1 MSQFDD
7 LLDLDIPNYP
17 ESFEIHFIGGPYDGK
32 VLDSVDGPRSSRHV
46 AECYWVATAGGLVG
60 RRYMEMSIG
69 FKNAWYVVNS
79 NTFESGKTVVKLDF
93 EKQIS

>member
-7 LLDLDIPNYP
+7 LLDLDIPNHP
-17 ESFEIHFIGGPYDGK
+17 ESFEIRFIGGPYDGK
-32 VLDSVDGPRSSRHV
+32 VLDSDCPRSSRQV

-69 FKNAWYVVNS
+69 FKNAWYVVTS
-79 NTFESGKTVVKLDF
+79 NTVESGKTVVRLDF
-93 EKQIS
+93 EKQV